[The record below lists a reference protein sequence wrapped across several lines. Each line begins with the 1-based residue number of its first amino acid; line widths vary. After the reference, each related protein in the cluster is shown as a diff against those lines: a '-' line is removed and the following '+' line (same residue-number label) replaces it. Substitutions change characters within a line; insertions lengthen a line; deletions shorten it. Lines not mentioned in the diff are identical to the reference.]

1 MPTSLF
7 ALLDDITVLL
17 DDVAVLT
24 KIAAK
29 KTAGVLGDDLALNA
43 QQVSGVDATR
53 ELPVVWAV
61 AKGSA
66 RNKAILVPSA
76 LAVSALAPWAV
87 TPILM
92 LGGLYLCFEGFEKI
106 AHRFLHR
113 EEAAAEEAATRRAL
127 SDPEIDLVAFEREKI
142 RGAVRT
148 DFILSAEIIT
158 ITLGSVTQAPFGT
171 RVAVLVAV
179 SVLMTV
185 GVYGLVAGIVK
196 LDDLGLSLSR
206 RPGRGARALDL
217 LPQADSTCWVAGTVV
232 DAQGQER
239 SGWWRLRADGSVDPT
254 FALGGLWSDSTAGA
268 TEVVTLAIGDNG
280 VVALGLR
287 RAHAAENQMEVWQ
300 LAPGGVMPTLVA
312 RSASGT
318 SVAARLIWR
327 DGSWRWLDNA
337 GLALDPPAATASAV
351 AVATAGSALPTPPA
365 PAASAPA
372 GVAIETAVATAVA
385 RPDPPTSLLPT
396 ALGIALLAAV
406 TGALALW
413 WRRRR

>member
-1 MPTSLF
+1 LASVAAVAGPWEATTPEGWTVRITQDSFRQRDAYLLERMYRDGSADAGFGRNGTSAF
-7 ALLDDITVLL
+7 
-17 DDVAVLT
+17 
-24 KIAAK
+24 
-29 KTAGVLGDDLALNA
+29 VLGPDNEGPAALR
-43 QQVSGVDATR
+43 GDATGR
-53 ELPVVWAV
+53 WWVAGASVGADNSPQAVVLRFLVHGLPDTSYAV
-61 AKGSA
+61 AGRSA
-66 RNKAILVPSA
+66 V
-76 LAVSALAPWAV
+76 APA
-87 TPILM
+87 
-92 LGGLYLCFEGFEKI
+92 
-106 AHRFLHR
+106 
-113 EEAAAEEAATRRAL
+113 
-127 SDPEIDLVAFEREKI
+127 
-142 RGAVRT
+142 
-148 DFILSAEIIT
+148 
-158 ITLGSVTQAPFGT
+158 
-171 RVAVLVAV
+171 
-179 SVLMTV
+179 
-185 GVYGLVAGIVK
+185 
-196 LDDLGLSLSR
+196 
-206 RPGRGARALDL
+206 GRGARALDL
-217 LPQADSTCWVAGTVV
+217 LPQADGTCWVAGTVV